1 MILFTIISVFSIFSL
16 SLILRNFFPDNI
28 IISFLGVF
36 ANVGGNIEPIDG
48 IALYLIPSKGLYGYN
63 ALIPTNSQDFIRL
76 ISRTIIFI
84 SVSILLGFLIWK
96 YMKNNE
102 KNKKGLDV
110 SIKAFISSIEGKLI
124 LVGISLEIL
133 NPLGVG
139 SILVIG
145 GSIIFSAIREY
156 KIEIERIKL
165 GFYLF
170 LFALGI
176 FLIGLII
183 DSIYQI

>member
-1 MILFTIISVFSIFSL
+1 
-16 SLILRNFFPDNI
+16 
-28 IISFLGVF
+28 
-36 ANVGGNIEPIDG
+36 
-48 IALYLIPSKGLYGYN
+48 
-63 ALIPTNSQDFIRL
+63 
-76 ISRTIIFI
+76 
-84 SVSILLGFLIWK
+84 
-96 YMKNNE
+96 MKNNE